1 MINVHFLL
9 IMAVGED
16 RIYHMF
22 NLVEIII
29 IIMVVFQYYTKLN
42 PSISKTI
49 RGISLQFCTQVGSDD
64 SMCSDL
70 LV

>member
-1 MINVHFLL
+1 MINAHFLL

-29 IIMVVFQYYTKLN
+29 IIIMVVFQYYTKLN
-42 PSISKTI
+42 SSISKNHKRYKSAILHTS
-49 RGISLQFCTQVGSDD
+49 RV
-64 SMCSDL
+64 
-70 LV
+70 